1 MIKVNLVAADISKK
15 SGILLDKFE
24 RQQATHEILALANL
38 SDIDLIQNDLNIGD
52 FPLLSLRCISSVLK
66 VSSNKAKHDNEKANP
81 EYSLKRV
88 GITPITCDEINLFIT
103 GISLIDGKF
112 SSAWINSVSRFLGGC
127 DFAEYDLPLLN
138 EHKSSCLAAYR
149 ILESA
154 GVGIEIIQRNSGVL
168 IPFPCKSPESGSG
181 TSRALPGVLMLP
193 TGVPDLMYAEC
204 WLHECLH
211 TELLL
216 AEWATGEEL
225 AKCDQNLVTPWR
237 TVNRSA
243 NLLLHGCFVFVHLGA
258 KPPPLSKTLGEA
270 PQKFRNYNFSDLR
283 IGKRIVTEVRANWK
297 LVAEN
302 FSECFHCP
310 PVHPEFCRV
319 VPSYREA
326 GAWGLRDE
334 AETLPEY
341 KAGATTLTLDGS
353 ARIPPFRGLEDTE
366 RQSLY
371 VPWLAPPNLFLN
383 VQPDYVN
390 AHMMFPTGPETV
402 RIIYD
407 WLFEPEHMPKGVDL
421 DHYVG
426 LWDITNQQ
434 DARNCEWQQQGMR
447 SRRFKHGV
455 FVPQEF
461 DCHRFCQWVRAGVRA
476 GLRGKRSTAK
486 RG

>member
-1 MIKVNLVAADISKK
+1 MIKVNLVAADNSKK

-66 VSSNKAKHDNEKANP
+66 VSSNKAKHDNEKLDP

-103 GISLIDGKF
+103 GVSLIDGKF

-138 EHKSSCLAAYR
+138 EHKSSCLAAYG

-225 AKCDQNLVTPWR
+225 AKSDQNLVTPWR

-243 NLLLHGCFVFVHLGA
+243 NLLLHGCFVFVHLVTFMQKMSESYRMIPTEWELSAA
-258 KPPPLSKTLGEA
+258 K
-270 PQKFRNYNFSDLR
+270 
-283 IGKRIVTEVRANWK
+283 GKRILICDIDEVISFRISQVQVAMSTLNSYATLSKLGQRAVEVINKK
-297 LVAEN
+297 L
-302 FSECFHCP
+302 SE
-310 PVHPEFCRV
+310 
-319 VPSYREA
+319 
-326 GAWGLRDE
+326 
-334 AETLPEY
+334 
-341 KAGATTLTLDGS
+341 
-353 ARIPPFRGLEDTE
+353 
-366 RQSLY
+366 
-371 VPWLAPPNLFLN
+371 LN
-383 VQPDYVN
+383 
-390 AHMMFPTGPETV
+390 
-402 RIIYD
+402 
-407 WLFEPEHMPKGVDL
+407 
-421 DHYVG
+421 
-426 LWDITNQQ
+426 
-434 DARNCEWQQQGMR
+434 
-447 SRRFKHGV
+447 
-455 FVPQEF
+455 
-461 DCHRFCQWVRAGVRA
+461 
-476 GLRGKRSTAK
+476 
-486 RG
+486 